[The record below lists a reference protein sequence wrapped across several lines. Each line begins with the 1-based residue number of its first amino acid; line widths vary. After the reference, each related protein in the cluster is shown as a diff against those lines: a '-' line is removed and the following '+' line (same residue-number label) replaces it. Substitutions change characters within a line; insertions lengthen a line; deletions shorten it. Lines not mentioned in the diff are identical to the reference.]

1 MCKMLLLL
9 QMRSQRD
16 VKILLCRC
24 WGTGKFN
31 WAGRES
37 TIQLLYIHPVPSS
50 PSSNFIASALLCSKY
65 NTVGEGPLDDLGTGR
80 TIDRSF
86 LRRNVEYTIL
96 CTCTTR
102 VGYDAPTVLC
112 SILLHLGSKQGKE
125 RGWRHCPGLQSR
137 LVTACLDDLRFTNCS
152 PMQLIVFSISSR
164 PWTGPPAAIV
174 SHRSSGPRPPCVNRS
189 WARRNGQ
196 EKQGTRGQ
204 LYEGCGTTSQAV
216 PRGALVLMGIG
227 PAVSFLLL
235 ATCTRAAA
243 SNAIRDIP
251 TADGYVHRPLTSM
264 GFISGTNREGHRLRF
279 VSILLGRET

>member
-1 MCKMLLLL
+1 MTTCDSPIALPC
-9 QMRSQRD
+9 SSS
-16 VKILLCRC
+16 
-24 WGTGKFN
+24 F
-31 WAGRES
+31 
-37 TIQLLYIHPVPSS
+37 S
-50 PSSNFIASALLCSKY
+50 PSHPAL
-65 NTVGEGPLDDLGTGR
+65 
-80 TIDRSF
+80 
-86 LRRNVEYTIL
+86 
-96 CTCTTR
+96 
-102 VGYDAPTVLC
+102 
-112 SILLHLGSKQGKE
+112 
-125 RGWRHCPGLQSR
+125 GL
-137 LVTACLDDLRFTNCS
+137 
-152 PMQLIVFSISSR
+152 
-164 PWTGPPAAIV
+164 GPPAAIV
-174 SHRSSGPRPPCVNRS
+174 SHRSSGPRPSCVNRS